1 MKIRT
6 FQLRCRNIDIDN
18 KIRNDP
24 TNLCCILQSLPYNPV
39 TQFKNTGVLLNKRNK
54 TVWRYKSILVILP
67 AYQSLCTY
75 DPIISGIYDRLV
87 VEGKSGKISH
97 NLLVDRADHI
107 PIAKFMLMFFH
118 IVKNNISMIDGHGL
132 SDRITQIGCNTIC
145 LSMCIAKN
153 SSAPQHTTG
162 YMLVTDVKSPICHGS
177 NCLIEQFGLCPIHIM
192 HADPIHGRI
201 HVIDRSSF
209 TNNLLQFCPEK
220 P

>member
-1 MKIRT
+1 
-6 FQLRCRNIDIDN
+6 
-18 KIRNDP
+18 
-24 TNLCCILQSLPYNPV
+24 
-39 TQFKNTGVLLNKRNK
+39 
-54 TVWRYKSILVILP
+54 
-67 AYQSLCTY
+67 
-75 DPIISGIYDRLV
+75 
-87 VEGKSGKISH
+87 
-97 NLLVDRADHI
+97 
-107 PIAKFMLMFFH
+107 
-118 IVKNNISMIDGHGL
+118 MIDGHGL

-162 YMLVTDVKSPICHGS
+162 YMLVTDVKPPICHGS